1 MSFCVL
7 PWLIIQ
13 LSIKSSAKGMSII
26 MKRRLFLCLVM
37 SMILLVVGCGQ
48 NNEVDQ
54 STLSEEAPP
63 EEPVQKTVQTFGT
76 VQTKEVQGI
85 MLDLPANIQKIHVQE
100 GDKVKKGDTLITL
113 NLKEIQGQIQEK
125 EDALKVSKLE
135 VEKMVAQKDDNS
147 QIQQSENNLQSIENE
162 YNELNKELNNKAE
175 FLKEGVISQNE
186 YDEFKKTVDN
196 KAKEVENSKLALDS
210 LKQNSEVNKK
220 VDNLN
225 LEIKKQN
232 VEALERSLEILQ
244 EKIKESGL
252 EGNKI
257 ICDVE
262 NGVVN
267 KIDNAVGD
275 RLNPEKQIM
284 SILDI
289 DTLVV
294 KANVVEDFIKD
305 VSLGNKA
312 VIVPL
317 ADTEKQYEGI
327 VTRIANMAI
336 VDNGETVI
344 PVEITVENVDEFLL
358 PNSNVNIQII
368 VE

>member
-1 MSFCVL
+1 
-7 PWLIIQ
+7 
-13 LSIKSSAKGMSII
+13 
-26 MKRRLFLCLVM
+26 MKKQIFLVLVM

-48 NNEVDQ
+48 KAEVDQ
-54 STLSEEAPP
+54 PTVNEGALP

-76 VQTKEVQGI
+76 VQTKDVQGI
-85 MLDLPANIQKIHVQE
+85 MLDLPANIEKIHVQE
-100 GDKVKKGDTLITL
+100 GDKVKKGDVLITL
-113 NLKEIQGQIQEK
+113 NLKEIEGQIQEK
-125 EDALKVSKLE
+125 EDALRVSKLE
-135 VEKMVAQKDDNS
+135 VEKMTAQKDDNS
-147 QIQQSENNLQSIENE
+147 QIVQAENNLQSLEDE
-162 YNELNKELNNKAE
+162 YNELNNELNNKAE
-175 FLKEGVISQNE
+175 FLKEGAISQND

-196 KAKEVENSKLALDS
+196 KAKEVENSKISLES

-220 VDNLN
+220 VDVLN

-232 VEALERSLEILQ
+232 VEALERSLEILND
-244 EKIKESGL
+244 KIKKSGL

-262 NGVVN
+262 NGVIN
-267 KIDNAVGD
+267 KIYNAVGD

-284 SILDI
+284 SILDM

-312 VIVPL
+312 TIIPL
-317 ADTEKQYEGI
+317 ADTSKQYEGS
-327 VTRIANMAI
+327 VTRIANMAV

-368 VE
+368 AE